1 MKLITA
7 LDLQETLDALED
19 RTDALAVEPA
29 DLRTL
34 IIRLDKAETEAIEK
48 RNLRKDLE
56 LAENAVTNF
65 KDKWLALVEKKNKHG

>member
-19 RTDALAVEPA
+19 RTDTLAVEPA